1 MIFRRRFF
9 GVRFAIV
16 AAFAG
21 ALALALTPLAG
32 GASRYTDPAGDSGN
46 GPDLTD
52 IRVSNNA
59 AGRLTFRITVAN
71 RTAGLAFREAV
82 TMPLDTDLN
91 PATGGNGYDFR
102 VSFAPREY
110 AVARWNGAR
119 FEVFDPPSDAATNA
133 GGVITFAIDRGDF
146 GNTSGFR
153 FGVGALDTAQR
164 VADTAPNSGVF
175 TYTLQRFCVVPRVRG
190 KTLTAAS
197 AAVRKAGCRVGKIR
211 RRASRLRRN
220 RVLAQSPAAGREVA
234 RGSRVNLVVS
244 RGRR

>member
-1 MIFRRRFF
+1 MT
-9 GVRFAIV
+9 
-16 AAFAG
+16 
-21 ALALALTPLAG
+21 LALTPLAG

-59 AGRLTFRITVAN
+59 AGRLNLRITVAN
-71 RTAGLAFREAV
+71 RTGGLAFREAV
-82 TMPLDTDLN
+82 TLPLDTDLD
-91 PATGGNGYDFR
+91 ATTGGNGYDYR
-102 VSFAPREY
+102 VSFAATQY

-119 FEVFDPPSDAATNA
+119 FEVFDPASDSAAITN
-133 GGVITFAIDRGDF
+133 GVIRFSIDRRDL
-146 GNTSGFR
+146 GNTAGFR

-190 KTLTAAS
+190 KTLRAAS
-197 AAVRKAGCRVGKIR
+197 AAVRRAGCRVGKVR
-211 RRASRLRRN
+211 RRASRVKRN

-234 RGSRVNLVVS
+234 LGSKVNLVVS